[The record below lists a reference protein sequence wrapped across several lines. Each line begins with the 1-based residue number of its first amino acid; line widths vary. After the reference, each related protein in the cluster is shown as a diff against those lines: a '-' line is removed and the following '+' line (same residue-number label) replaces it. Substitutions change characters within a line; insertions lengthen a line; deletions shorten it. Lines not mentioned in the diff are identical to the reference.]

1 MPVYNGLPSNAEYN
15 VVGNKLQMH
24 PSKSKLMFI
33 GPSYYLNNK
42 NTEQPVVVK
51 NIPVSG
57 TDTHKYLGV
66 QIDENLSWYSHIDMI
81 CKRASAGI
89 RGMRLMKPLVPVDTL
104 EKVFKSLTSNIVPLF
119 GTTAKN
125 Y

>member
-51 NIPVSG
+51 NIPISG
-57 TDTHKYLGV
+57 RDTHKYLGV
-66 QIDENLSWYSHIDMI
+66 
-81 CKRASAGI
+81 
-89 RGMRLMKPLVPVDTL
+89 
-104 EKVFKSLTSNIVPLF
+104 
-119 GTTAKN
+119 
-125 Y
+125 